1 MRRFTDVYDWRRS
14 WLLEKSCNVHHLGS
28 HHISVVSNSNLP
40 SNLNVHAKIR
50 KHTKLQCN
58 LSSLMGLRQTFG
70 DLTTTD
76 LRVCKPLVRGT
87 LHIMGQQKGLHI

>member
-1 MRRFTDVYDWRRS
+1 M
-14 WLLEKSCNVHHLGS
+14 
-28 HHISVVSNSNLP
+28 SNSNLP

-58 LSSLMGLRQTFG
+58 LSSLMGPRQTFG

-76 LRVCKPLVRGT
+76 LRVCSHWFVAT
-87 LHIMGQQKGLHI
+87 LHRKDYTHEQAIKP